1 MRSLSLLLGLLLLV
15 VPARTASDS
24 SSSSSSS
31 SGSGYDGS
39 SSDDGSYYN
48 KFSVCSDSS
57 IVVSDIVLVC
67 DSPGAYYYGSNKYRN
82 SATCQA
88 GDKAK
93 LTVKFQ
99 VAETLSSSAY
109 IHLMVKGY
117 GSVES
122 KQIYAGEELCST
134 SGLSSSDEATCPS
147 QGECIRFR
155 KICHGQICM
164 LNRRHGNTNL
174 FLFFLSIVN
183 SQDTTCL

>member
-31 SGSGYDGS
+31 SSGSGYDGS
-39 SSDDGSYYN
+39 STDDGSYYN

-88 GDKAK
+88 GDKAR

-134 SGLSSSDEATCPS
+134 SGLSSSDGATCPS
-147 QGECIRFR
+147 QGKCFRFR
-155 KICHGQICM
+155 KTFHRQIGM
-164 LNRRHGNTNL
+164 EKSAKRKH
-174 FLFFLSIVN
+174 
-183 SQDTTCL
+183 

>member
-1 MRSLSLLLGLLLLV
+1 MRSLSILLGLLLLV
-15 VPARTASDS
+15 APTRSAN
-24 SSSSSSS
+24 SSS

-48 KFSVCSDSS
+48 SFSVCSDSA

-88 GDKAK
+88 GDKAR
-93 LTVKFQ
+93 LTVTFQ
-99 VAETLSSSAY
+99 VAETLDSSAY

-122 KQIYAGEELCST
+122 NQIYAGEELCST
-134 SGLSSSDEATCPS
+134 SGLSSSDGATCPS
-147 QGECIRFR
+147 QGECFVFR
-155 KICHGQICM
+155 KTFHRQIGM
-164 LNRRHGNTNL
+164 EKTSKRKRKH
-174 FLFFLSIVN
+174 
-183 SQDTTCL
+183 